1 MCKRRCTTRRLDAQS
16 ASGADTDAALD
27 RTKLDLNDYS
37 IAINYVMDQ
46 GDATASPEANI
57 RCT

>member
-16 ASGADTDAALD
+16 ASGTDPDAALD

-37 IAINYVMDQ
+37 IAINYVMD
-46 GDATASPEANI
+46 
-57 RCT
+57 